1 MAMYW
6 AKAEGRG
13 RYCLFDRTMDEKLQQ
28 RVKLEAEIAGAIE
41 AGQIVP
47 YYQPLVDLATSK
59 PVGFEVLLAAPG
71 TRRARRP
78 RLSFPSPKIPA
89 IAEMTE
95 HLLEQAIRDAKT
107 WPEHLFVSVNFSPR
121 QISDPTLATR
131 ILGLLARS
139 SGGRDHRERGRAKAA

>member
-1 MAMYW
+1 MPRRFQASAETNRDGAPVHTALRQTDMAMYW

-28 RVKLEAEIAGAIE
+28 RVELEAEIAGAIE

-89 IAEMTE
+89 I
-95 HLLEQAIRDAKT
+95 
-107 WPEHLFVSVNFSPR
+107 SP
-121 QISDPTLATR
+121 
-131 ILGLLARS
+131 
-139 SGGRDHRERGRAKAA
+139 K